1 MAEKILSFEE
11 YYNKAQAAKVEEIED
26 TEETP
31 KETEEIE
38 DEEIEDESEEEDA
51 DDVESEED
59 EDEDEEESEEDED
72 EEDSE
77 ELEKEV
83 SEMLKET
90 YEKVITE
97 ACAYE
102 KDDYPEHTI
111 EEYLK
116 ENASLCATLGADAL
130 EKCHAEVREGEMTKE
145 IFEAACNE
153 MKEAFVKKIDELKEA
168 WSAQ

>member
-11 YYNKAQAAKVEEIED
+11 YFTKAQTAKVEEIED
-26 TEETP
+26 LGTKEPAPE
-31 KETEEIE
+31 ETEEESEEEVETEEETE
-38 DEEIEDESEEEDA
+38 DDDDQEESEDDESEDESEEE
-51 DDVESEED
+51 VE
-59 EDEDEEESEEDED
+59 
-72 EEDSE
+72 
-77 ELEKEV
+77 KAV
-83 SEMLKET
+83 AEMLKET
-90 YEKVITE
+90 YEKVVIE

-116 ENASLCATLGADAL
+116 ENASLCASLGADAL

-153 MKEAFVKKIDELKEA
+153 MKEAFIKKIDELKEA

>member
-11 YYNKAQAAKVEEIED
+11 YFTKAQAAKVEEIED
-26 TEETP
+26 TETTEPTP
-31 KETEEIE
+31 EETEEESEEGVETEEETEDDDDQEESE
-38 DEEIEDESEEEDA
+38 DEDESEDDDEDESEEE
-51 DDVESEED
+51 VE
-59 EDEDEEESEEDED
+59 
-72 EEDSE
+72 
-77 ELEKEV
+77 KAV
-83 SEMLKET
+83 AEMLKET

-116 ENASLCATLGADAL
+116 ENASLCASLGADAL

-153 MKEAFVKKIDELKEA
+153 MKEAFIKKIDELKEA